1 MLMQDLLEQKTKNGL
16 QTISMIATK
25 VVTDIQEKGDLDNYA
40 NLSIA
45 EKKSYALNAL
55 ATLMVEEMDKTA
67 EYLHYSSM
75 GRQASEDYEETRV
88 DGGCILER

>member
-25 VVTDIQEKGDLDNYA
+25 VVTDMQEKGELDDYA

-75 GRQASEDYEETRV
+75 ERQASENYEQTREV
-88 DGGCILER
+88 DGYILER